1 MALEVDILGVAKII
15 AIANQKGGT
24 GKTTTA
30 LNLGVYLAISGKKV
44 LLVDIDPQGN
54 ATQGLGIKPENL
66 AVHVYHA
73 LMGKVSGADVR
84 RSSGVFGYDLLPS
97 AADLAGATIELV
109 DIAERE
115 FKLKQLLEV
124 FADEYDY
131 ILIDCPPSL
140 GLLTINGFVAANE
153 ILVPVQCEFFS
164 IQGLNQL
171 MGTIELIKENL
182 GADINILGALI
193 TLYDKRSATHRN
205 IAKDLRRNFKG
216 RVFDTVI
223 PRNSAL
229 ASAPSKGQTIFHTD
243 PESAG
248 AQAYRQ
254 LAEEVVRIHDGVP
267 DIINTTEEQSL
278 DTD

>member
-1 MALEVDILGVAKII
+1 MAKII

-66 AVHVYHA
+66 AVHIYHA
-73 LMGKVSGADVR
+73 LLGKVDVKDVR
-84 RSSGVFGYDLLPS
+84 RSSGIFGYDLLPA

-109 DIAERE
+109 DIPERE
-115 FKLKQLLEV
+115 FKLRSLLEA

-164 IQGLNQL
+164 VQGLNQL
-171 MGTIELIKENL
+171 IGTVDLIKENL
-182 GADINILGALI
+182 GTDINILGALI

-205 IAKDLRRNFKG
+205 IAKDLRRNFDG
-216 RVFDTVI
+216 RVFDTII

-229 ASAPSKGQTIFHTD
+229 ASAPSKGQTIFHAD
-243 PESAG
+243 PESTG

-254 LAEEVVRIHDGVP
+254 LAEEIVRIHEGVP
-267 DIINTTEEQSL
+267 DIMNISQEQSL

>member
-1 MALEVDILGVAKII
+1 VAKII

-30 LNLGVYLAISGKKV
+30 LNLGVYLAIMGKKV

-66 AVHVYHA
+66 ATHVYHA
-73 LMGKVSGADVR
+73 LMGKVSGADIK
-84 RSSGVFGYDLLPS
+84 RSSGIFGYDLLPA
-97 AADLAGATIELV
+97 AADLAGATVELV
-109 DIAERE
+109 DLPERE
-115 FKLKQLLEV
+115 FKLKSLLESFV
-124 FADEYDY
+124 DEYDY

-171 MGTIELIKENL
+171 MGTISLMKDNL
-182 GADINILGALI
+182 GTDINILGALI

-205 IAKDLRRNFKG
+205 IAKDLRRNFDG
-216 RVFDTVI
+216 RVFDTII

-229 ASAPSKGQTIFHTD
+229 ASAPAKGQTIFQTD
-243 PESAG
+243 PESQG
-248 AQAYRQ
+248 AAAYKQ
-254 LAEEVVRIHDGVP
+254 LAEEIVRIHGGIENPIVS
-267 DIINTTEEQSL
+267 TEEIEGTI